1 MKRNNIRLKEL
12 KITVK
17 CEMSLTVRKLQLGA
31 DENRLA
37 RKEKLNT
44 PRNKSPC
51 WLVTEVI
58 ECVSTACVV
67 M

>member
-44 PRNKSPC
+44 SETKAPVG
-51 WLVTEVI
+51 W
-58 ECVSTACVV
+58 
-67 M
+67 